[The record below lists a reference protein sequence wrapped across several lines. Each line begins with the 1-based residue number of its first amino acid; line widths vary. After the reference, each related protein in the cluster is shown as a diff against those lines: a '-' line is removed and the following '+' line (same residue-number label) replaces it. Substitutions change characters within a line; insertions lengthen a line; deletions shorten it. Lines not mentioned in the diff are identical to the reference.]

1 MGFPVPNNIPAE
13 RKRMSEGFQ
22 LVKVEDNVHYI
33 DSLRIGNH
41 SVSGIYLV
49 VGEGITLIEAGTTH
63 TAPYILEAASM
74 LGFGEKDIRRCI
86 NTHIHLDHAGA
97 SGWLARRLPHMRVY
111 AHERGIKHLAD
122 PTRLIES
129 AQMVYG
135 DIDTII
141 EIHGEIL
148 PVPEE
153 NLVGVTDAELDIG
166 GGVAL
171 KIFEAPGH
179 ASHHICIFEAA
190 TGCLFSGEAL
200 GHYHP
205 EIDVLTPAAAPPSF
219 DLDASMK
226 TAEKIRSLQ
235 PRTICFS
242 QFGQRRD
249 AESVIDEWE
258 RQTRHYGDLIRSEL
272 ERGKGTGEIIDML
285 LEQMMQQ
292 PQARKFSE
300 QSIRGMLMSAVLG
313 YYQYFRRQSESG

>member
-1 MGFPVPNNIPAE
+1 
-13 RKRMSEGFQ
+13 MSEGFE
-22 LVKVEDNVHYI
+22 LIRVEDNIHSI

-49 VGEGITLIEAGTTH
+49 VGDGVTLIEAGTTH
-63 TAPYILEAASM
+63 TAPYILEAART
-74 LGFGEKDIRRCI
+74 LGFGENDIKRCI

-97 SGWLARRLPHMRVY
+97 SGWLVRRLPHLKVY

-122 PTRLIES
+122 PSRLIES

-141 EIHGEIL
+141 EIHGEIV

-153 NLVGVTDAELDIG
+153 NLVGVTDTELDIG

-179 ASHHICIFEAA
+179 ASHHICIFESQ
-190 TGCLFSGEAL
+190 TGCVFSGEAL

-205 EIDVLTPAAAPPSF
+205 EFDTLTPAAAPPSF

-226 TAEKIRSLQ
+226 TAQKIRALE

-249 AESVIDEWE
+249 AGNVIDEWE
-258 RQTRHYGDLIRSEL
+258 RQACYYGDLIRSEL
-272 ERGKGTGEIIDML
+272 EKGKGTGEIIDML
-285 LEQMMQQ
+285 FEQLSRQ
-292 PQARKFSE
+292 PQAGKFSE
-300 QSIRGMLMSAVLG
+300 RSIRGMLMSAVLG
-313 YYQYFRRQSESG
+313 YYQYFQRAGITG